1 MLKLYGISAS
11 RALRPLWLLEE
22 LGLAFEHVPLDYRD
36 RAVKAPEYLEMNPN
50 GRVPTL
56 VDGELVLFESMAINL
71 YLASRYGRE
80 AGLWPATVEGE
91 GLAYQWSFWVMTEVE
106 SHLLAVLMH
115 RRMLPE
121 PERDPGKLARSEG
134 ALRPAFDVLDGVLAK
149 RPFLA
154 DAHFTV
160 ADLDVAAVLSW
171 TRPARFDLGPWPA
184 LAEWLAGCLARP
196 AFDRARRR

>member
-1 MLKLYGISAS
+1 MITLYGIATS
-11 RALRPLWLLEE
+11 RAFRCLWMLEE
-22 LGLAFEHVPLDYRD
+22 LGLEYEHKALDFRGDDLRSEEYR
-36 RAVKAPEYLEMNPN
+36 AINPN
-50 GRVPTL
+50 ARVPTL
-56 VDGELVLFESMAINL
+56 QDGELTLWESMAINL
-71 YLASRYGRE
+71 YLAQRYGGE
-80 AGLWPATVEGE
+80 QGLWPNSTETQA
-91 GLAYQWSFWVMTEVE
+91 LAYQWSFWVMTEVE